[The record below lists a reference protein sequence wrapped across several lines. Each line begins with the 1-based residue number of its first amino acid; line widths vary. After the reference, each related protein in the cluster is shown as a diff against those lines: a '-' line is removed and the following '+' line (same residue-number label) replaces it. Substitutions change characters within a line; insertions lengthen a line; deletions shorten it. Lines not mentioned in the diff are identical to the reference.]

1 MKSELMPKIP
11 FSMLI
16 RSDFVVFEDGQGASY
31 QWQIRH
37 QVIPRP
43 HSSSDLFRQA
53 LNGWTLQLEES
64 LVVVFL
70 RILTKRGTLKNQNV
84 QKHFNIYITL
94 LKTSVLNPS

>member
-1 MKSELMPKIP
+1 MNEFKIDAKIL

-16 RSDFVVFEDGQGASY
+16 RSDFVVFEDGQGDSY

-53 LNGWTLQLEES
+53 LNGWILQLES
-64 LVVVFL
+64 LVVV
-70 RILTKRGTLKNQNV
+70 
-84 QKHFNIYITL
+84 
-94 LKTSVLNPS
+94 SNPD